1 MSFIKKF
8 DMISPPITLYF
19 KGEDQ
24 HSSIFSGIL
33 SIIIGLLILAAT
45 IYYFLGFI
53 NKDNP
58 KSYFFTRYIEDAG
71 DFPLNS
77 SSIFN
82 YIQFIDK
89 KDNTK
94 MGFDFNS
101 LVAVGVDDLYY
112 EEYMKDPNK
121 ISTVDHWIY
130 GHCNYDTDIEGI
142 EYLIDHSIYNNSAC
156 IRSYYD
162 KSKDQYFNTNDNGFR
177 WPMLEKGMS
186 NKNSTYYGIIVQRC
200 DNAPEYIKSKV
211 PQCKNSTEI
220 NEYISTISL
229 KYQIVDHYAD
239 MLNYDMPFTKYFY
252 EITSAV
258 TDGIYIINHLN
269 FNPASMLTHNG
280 FFFDNKVEEHSYF
293 FTQNEKHTIDQSVL
307 AEGQTTNGCLIGIY
321 FWMQNTLQYYE
332 RTYDRFQDLLSDI
345 GGISSILM
353 TVAYYINL
361 FVNHYII
368 LLNTEDL
375 IINTHDFNYGEKR
388 KYQRKPTFF
397 KKINQKENPPRR
409 QNVIQQKNYNLSKQ
423 SSESIKIEEVNNY
436 PIPNEIDRNKSSM
449 SNSKRN
455 LKFINESKNL
465 NPRNKMKNKMTI
477 ETNGDDYIHAENNQ
491 SINNNSIEDKKDESV
506 KNEGNKEESKIKKQ
520 NFNWFKYMWYLIC
533 CCSNNKIIQH
543 YEKIRESLISEENII
558 QIYIDIYNLLKIDGI
573 NKKSIFNFKDN

>member
-71 DFPLNS
+71 DFPVNS

-89 KDNTK
+89 KDKTK

-112 EEYMKDPNK
+112 EEYMKDPDR

-130 GHCNYDTDIEGI
+130 GHCNYDTDIQGI
-142 EYLIDHSIYNNSAC
+142 ESLIDHSIYNNSAC

-162 KSKDQYFNTNDNGFR
+162 KNKDKYFNTNENGFR

-200 DNAPEYIKSKV
+200 DRAPEYIKSKV
-211 PQCKNSTEI
+211 PQCKSSSEI

-239 MLNYDMPFTKYFY
+239 MLNYEMPFTKYFY

-280 FFFDNKVEEHSYF
+280 FFIDNKVEEHSYF

-307 AEGQTTNGCLIGIY
+307 EEGQTTNGCLIGIY
-321 FWMQNTLQYYE
+321 FWMQNTLQY
-332 RTYDRFQDLLSDI
+332 
-345 GGISSILM
+345 
-353 TVAYYINL
+353 
-361 FVNHYII
+361 
-368 LLNTEDL
+368 
-375 IINTHDFNYGEKR
+375 
-388 KYQRKPTFF
+388 
-397 KKINQKENPPRR
+397 
-409 QNVIQQKNYNLSKQ
+409 
-423 SSESIKIEEVNNY
+423 
-436 PIPNEIDRNKSSM
+436 
-449 SNSKRN
+449 
-455 LKFINESKNL
+455 
-465 NPRNKMKNKMTI
+465 
-477 ETNGDDYIHAENNQ
+477 
-491 SINNNSIEDKKDESV
+491 
-506 KNEGNKEESKIKKQ
+506 
-520 NFNWFKYMWYLIC
+520 
-533 CCSNNKIIQH
+533 
-543 YEKIRESLISEENII
+543 
-558 QIYIDIYNLLKIDGI
+558 
-573 NKKSIFNFKDN
+573 

>member
-130 GHCNYDTDIEGI
+130 SHCNYDTDIKGI

-162 KSKDQYFNTNDNGFR
+162 KSKDKYFNTNEFGFR

-200 DNAPEYIKSKV
+200 DKAPEYIKSKV
-211 PQCKNSTEI
+211 PQCKSSTEI

-280 FFFDNKVEEHSYF
+280 FFFDHKVVEHSYF

-353 TVAYYINL
+353 TVSYYINI

-436 PIPNEIDRNKSSM
+436 PIPNTIDRNKSSM

-491 SINNNSIEDKKDESV
+491 SINNKSIEDKKDERV
-506 KNEGNKEESKIKKQ
+506 KNEDNKEESK
-520 NFNWFKYMWYLIC
+520 N
-533 CCSNNKIIQH
+533 
-543 YEKIRESLISEENII
+543 
-558 QIYIDIYNLLKIDGI
+558 
-573 NKKSIFNFKDN
+573 